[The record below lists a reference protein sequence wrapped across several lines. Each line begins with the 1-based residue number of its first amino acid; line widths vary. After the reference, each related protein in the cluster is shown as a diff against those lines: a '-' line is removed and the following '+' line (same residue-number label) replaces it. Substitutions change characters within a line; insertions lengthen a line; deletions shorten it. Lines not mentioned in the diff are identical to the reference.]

1 MKKQFGLTGELVIS
15 RRHILKAG
23 AVLAG
28 AGLMPAGFRLQA
40 LAAQSLTMGEMT
52 IHSLSDGNLVLPLAM
67 LAPDTPEAEVKAL
80 LEANGL
86 STTGHEPPCNV
97 TLLESGDNK
106 ILFDVGSGGNFMPS
120 AGNLLES
127 LDAISVSPDDI
138 THVVF
143 THAHPD
149 HLWGLLDEFDEPVF
163 AKAMHMMAEA
173 EHAFWTDPQTAAKM
187 PEDRLAFFAG
197 AKRNLDTLGD
207 AITLFKPE
215 TEVLPGILAIDTNG
229 HTPGHVSFEV
239 RSGSE
244 SLIVTG
250 DAISHSAISFLHP
263 DWHSGSDQD
272 RDAGA
277 KSRAMLLDR
286 LANEKM
292 MMVGY
297 HLSGNGIGRAEKDGS
312 AYRFVQA

>member
-1 MKKQFGLTGELVIS
+1 MAKQSEPAGNLVIS
-15 RRHILKAG
+15 RRRLIKAG
-23 AVLAG
+23 AVLAA
-28 AGLMPAGFRLQA
+28 AGILPSGFSVQA
-40 LAAQSLTMGEMT
+40 LAAEGMAVGELT
-52 IHSLSDGNLVLPLAM
+52 IHSLSDGNLVLPLSM
-67 LAPDTPEAEVKAL
+67 LAPDTPQAEVTAL
-80 LEANGL
+80 LEAAGF

-97 TLLESGDNK
+97 TLIESGDNK
-106 ILFDVGSGGNFMPS
+106 ILFDVGAGANFMPS

-163 AKAMHMMAEA
+163 ANAMHMMAEA

-239 RSGSE
+239 RSGNE

>member
-1 MKKQFGLTGELVIS
+1 MKSGYERS
-15 RRHILKAG
+15 RTVVLARRQLLKAG
-23 AVLAG
+23 AVLA
-28 AGLMPAGFRLQA
+28 AAGFLPGGLPRAAFASEPVA
-40 LAAQSLTMGEMT
+40 LGEMKV
-52 IHSLSDGNLVLPLAM
+52 HSLSDGNLVLPLSM
-67 LAPDTPEAEVKAL
+67 LAPDTPQAEVTAL
-80 LEANGL
+80 LEANGF

-97 TLLESGDNK
+97 TLIDTGESK
-106 ILFDVGSGGNFMPS
+106 ILFDVGSGASFMPS
-120 AGNLLES
+120 AGALLES
-127 LDAISVSPDDI
+127 LDAISVSAEDI

-163 AKAMHMMAEA
+163 ANATHMMGEA

-207 AITLFKPE
+207 AIELFKPE
-215 TEVLPGILAIDTNG
+215 TEVLPGVFAIDTSG

-292 MMVGY
+292 MMLGY
-297 HLSGNGIGRAEKDGS
+297 HLVGNGIGRTEKSGN